1 MAHGGHSAPP
11 LLVRTVRTTH
21 RLESGPEYRIGRD
34 EQADIAINDPRVS
47 WDHAVL
53 YTVGGGWVLEDRGSR
68 NGTFLGA
75 EKISRL
81 DITGPCVIH
90 VGNPED
96 GPVLRVEVEQ
106 AAEVA
111 PPPSPSSP
119 PPARSPSPA
128 PSRSPANG
136 WGQPDSS
143 VSLPGVDREPTS
155 RIQLQAARVVKIG
168 RRPDNDIV
176 LADLGVSKLHAE
188 LRKSPTGRYQ
198 IFDMGSHN
206 GTYVNGNQ
214 VNQAE
219 LTEDDIVSIGHATFR
234 LAGGVLQE
242 YIDEGDVPFEAL
254 DLRVTV
260 GDSGKQKVL
269 LEGISFPLAER
280 SMMAVIGPAGAGKST
295 LLNALTGKKPAT
307 TGSVYYDFRDLY
319 DNYDELKHRIGL
331 VPQESVTHD
340 QLTAKSALGYAAE
353 LRFPP
358 DITEADRNER
368 VDEVLGQL
376 EMTQHANTRIV
387 RLSGGQKKRVNIGL
401 ELLTKPSL
409 LFLDEPTSPLDPHL
423 KRELFGQMK
432 KMTDN
437 GQSVVVITH
446 DVESKLIDQCDRL
459 IVLAP
464 GGRMAYFGPPGE
476 GLKYFG
482 KDDWADVFQ
491 AFADEPG
498 VDWAGQFRNSAEY
511 HKYVSSRL
519 SVQPGQQQPR
529 PRQPD
534 DDAKPRRRGSLTQVF
549 TMARR
554 YARVLSVDRGYTIF
568 AVALPII
575 LGGLLR
581 IIPSANGLGGAP
593 GQNAG
598 AQTLLLILV
607 MAACLSG
614 TANSIREI
622 VKEREIYER
631 ERMTGLSSG
640 AYLMSKVLV
649 LGVISVVQALLIV
662 VIGLAGAKLPAKG
675 ALIPGPPL
683 IEIAIAVSTLCV
695 VSMLLGLVIS
705 TLVSK
710 SDQTMPALVVVT
722 MIQVVLS
729 GGVFALG
736 AGAESWASMIAPARW
751 GMGAL
756 ASTINLNVLTPANP
770 LAPVKPDALWAHT
783 STQWLTD
790 IGVLVLIG
798 LIFLGI
804 AAFRLSKIGPRRR
817 KAATVERQVASPEQI
832 PVRSMYS

>member
-1 MAHGGHSAPP
+1 MAHSSRSAPP
-11 LLVRTVRTTH
+11 LLVRTVRSTH
-21 RLESGPEYRIGRD
+21 RLEEGTEYHVGRD
-34 EQADIAINDPRVS
+34 ERAAIPVTDPRVS

-53 YTVGGGWVLEDRGSR
+53 YVSDGTWVLEDQGSR
-68 NGTFLGA
+68 NGTYAGS
-75 EKISRL
+75 ERISRL
-81 DITGPCVIH
+81 NIEGPCVIH

-96 GPVLRVEVEQ
+96 GPVLRFELEAV
-106 AAEVA
+106 AEAPTNAPTNA
-111 PPPSPSSP
+111 PPAPAGSP
-119 PPARSPSPA
+119 PF
-128 PSRSPANG
+128 NG
-136 WGQPDSS
+136 WGNADPHA
-143 VSLPGVDREPTS
+143 SLPGVDREPTS
-155 RIQLQAARVVKIG
+155 RIKLQAARVVKIG

-176 LADLGVSKLHAE
+176 VQDLGVSKAHAE
-188 LRKSPTGRYQ
+188 LKMSPTGRYQ
-198 IFDMGSHN
+198 IFDLGSHN
-206 GTYVNGNQ
+206 GTYVNGQ
-214 VNQAE
+214 RVNQAE

-234 LAGGVLQE
+234 LAGGVLTE
-242 YIDEGDVPFEAL
+242 YIDEGNVPFEAQE
-254 DLRVTV
+254 LRVAV
-260 GDSGKQKVL
+260 GDGGKQKVL

-295 LLNALTGKKPAT
+295 LLNALTGKRQAT
-307 TGSVYYDFRDLY
+307 GGSVFYDFRDLY
-319 DNYDELKHRIGL
+319 ANYDELKHRIGL

-358 DITEADRNER
+358 DITETDRNQR
-368 VDEVLGQL
+368 VEEVLGEL

-423 KRELFGQMK
+423 KRELFGQMR
-432 KMTDN
+432 KMTET

-464 GGRMAYFGPPGE
+464 GGRMAYFGPPAE
-476 GLKYFG
+476 GVKYFATLVMDRPI
-482 KDDWADVFQ
+482 DDWADVFQ
-491 AFADEPG
+491 AFSDDPAADWSG
-498 VDWAGQFRNSAEY
+498 RFRNSPEY
-511 HKYVSSRL
+511 QKYVASRM
-519 SVQPGQQQPR
+519 SVNPGQQQRQTR
-529 PRQPD
+529 PPAD
-534 DDAKPRRRGSLTQVF
+534 EAKPKQRGSVTQVF

-575 LGGLLR
+575 LGALLR
-581 IIPSANGLGGAP
+581 IIPSSYGLGGPP
-593 GQNAG
+593 GQNQG

-631 ERMTGLSSG
+631 ERMAGLSAG

-649 LGVISVVQALLIV
+649 LGVVSVVQALIIV
-662 VIGLAGAKLPAKG
+662 IIGLAGTKMPAKA
-675 ALIPGPPL
+675 ALIPGPPI
-683 IEIAIAVSTLCV
+683 IEIAVATAVLCV
-695 VSMLLGLVIS
+695 VSMLLGLLIS
-705 TLVSK
+705 TLVTK

-722 MIQVVLS
+722 MIEVVLS

-736 AGAESWASMIAPARW
+736 AGAEAWVSMIAPARW
-751 GMGAL
+751 GLAAI

-770 LAPVKPDALWAHT
+770 LAPVKPDALWTH
-783 STQWLTD
+783 SSGQWLND
-790 IGVLVLIG
+790 MGVLVLIG
-798 LIFLGI
+798 LICLCIAGYRLG
-804 AAFRLSKIGPRRR
+804 KIGPRQR
-817 KAATVERQVASPEQI
+817 KAATADR
-832 PVRSMYS
+832 

>member
-1 MAHGGHSAPP
+1 M
-11 LLVRTVRTTH
+11 RTTH
-21 RLESGPEYRIGRD
+21 RLEAGTEYRIGRD
-34 EQADIAINDPRVS
+34 ERADIPVNDPRVS
-47 WDHAVL
+47 WDHATL
-53 YTVGGGWVLEDRGSR
+53 YASGGIWVLEDKGSR
-68 NGTFLGA
+68 NGTYAGS
-75 EKISRL
+75 ERISRL
-81 DITGPCVIH
+81 NIDGPCVIH

-96 GPVLRVEVEQ
+96 GPVLRFELEAV
-106 AAEVA
+106 AGAPPTA
-111 PPPSPSSP
+111 PPPPVSAGSLPFS
-119 PPARSPSPA
+119 
-128 PSRSPANG
+128 G
-136 WGQPDSS
+136 WGNVDPNA
-143 VSLPGVDREPTS
+143 SLPGVDREPTS
-155 RIQLQAARVVKIG
+155 RIKLQAAKVVKIG

-176 LADLGVSKLHAE
+176 VTDLGVSKTHAE
-188 LRKSPTGRYQ
+188 LKMSPTGRYQ
-198 IFDMGSHN
+198 IFDLGSHN
-206 GTYVNGNQ
+206 GTYVNGQ
-214 VNQAE
+214 RVNQAE

-234 LAGGVLQE
+234 LAGGVLTE
-242 YIDEGDVPFEAL
+242 YIDEGNVPFEAQE
-254 DLRVTV
+254 LRVAV
-260 GDSGKQKVL
+260 GDGGKQKVL

-295 LLNALTGKKPAT
+295 LLNALTGKRPAT
-307 TGSVYYDFRDLY
+307 AGSVYYDFRDLY
-319 DNYDELKHRIGL
+319 ANYDELKHRIGL

-358 DITEADRNER
+358 DITENDRSQR

-432 KMTDN
+432 KMTEN

-464 GGRMAYFGPPGE
+464 GGRMAYFGPPAE
-476 GLKYFG
+476 GLKYFAAG
-482 KDDWADVFQ
+482 DWADVFQ
-491 AFADEPG
+491 SFSDDPAA
-498 VDWAGQFRNSAEY
+498 DWAGRFRNSPEFN
-511 HKYVSSRL
+511 KYVASRM
-519 SVQPGQQQPR
+519 SVDPVQQQRQRQAQPG
-529 PRQPD
+529 
-534 DDAKPRRRGSLTQVF
+534 DDAKPKQRGSVTQVF

-575 LGGLLR
+575 LGALLR
-581 IIPSANGLGGAP
+581 IIPSAYGLGGPP
-593 GQNAG
+593 GKNQG

-614 TANSIREI
+614 TANSIREF

-631 ERMTGLSSG
+631 ERMAGLSSG

-649 LGVISVVQALLIV
+649 LGVVSLIQALIIV
-662 VIGLAGAKLPAKG
+662 IIGLAGTKMPAT
-675 ALIPGPPL
+675 AAAIPGPPI
-683 IEIAIAVSTLCV
+683 IEIAVATVVLCV
-695 VSMLLGLVIS
+695 VSMLLGLLIS

-722 MIQVVLS
+722 MIEVVLS

-736 AGAESWASMIAPARW
+736 AGAEAYISMIAPARW
-751 GMGAL
+751 GMAAM
-756 ASTINLNVLTPANP
+756 ASTINLNVITPPNP
-770 LAPVKPDALWAHT
+770 LAPVKPDALWTHSAA
-783 STQWLTD
+783 QWGTD
-790 IGVLVLIG
+790 MGVLVLIG
-798 LIFLGI
+798 LLCLLVAG
-804 AAFRLSKIGPRRR
+804 FRLSRIGPRRR
-817 KAATVERQVASPEQI
+817 KAAAADR
-832 PVRSMYS
+832 

>member
-1 MAHGGHSAPP
+1 MAHSSRSAPP
-11 LLVRTVRTTH
+11 LLVRTVRSTH
-21 RLESGPEYRIGRD
+21 RLEGGIEYRIGRD
-34 EQADIAINDPRVS
+34 ESADIPVTDPRVS
-47 WDHAVL
+47 WDHATL
-53 YTVGGGWVLEDRGSR
+53 YVSGGTWVLEDKGSR
-68 NGTFLGA
+68 NGTYANGQ
-75 EKISRL
+75 KVSRL
-81 DITGPCVIH
+81 TIDGPSVIH

-96 GPVLRVEVEQ
+96 GPVLRFELEPVPG
-106 AAEVA
+106 A
-111 PPPSPSSP
+111 
-119 PPARSPSPA
+119 
-128 PSRSPANG
+128 PANG
-136 WGQPDSS
+136 PASAAPAAAATPRSQGGDWGGADPNA
-143 VSLPGVDREPTS
+143 SLPGVDREPTS
-155 RIQLQAARVVKIG
+155 RIKLQAAKVVKIG

-176 LADLGVSKLHAE
+176 VHDLGVSKAHAE
-188 LRKSPTGRYQ
+188 LKMSPTGRYQ
-198 IFDMGSHN
+198 IFDLGSHN
-206 GTYVNGNQ
+206 GTFVNGQ
-214 VNQAE
+214 RVNQAE

-234 LAGGVLQE
+234 LAGGVLTE
-242 YIDEGDVPFEAL
+242 YIDEGNVPFEAQE
-254 DLRVTV
+254 LRVAV
-260 GDSGKQKVL
+260 GDGGKQKVL

-295 LLNALTGKKPAT
+295 LLNALTGKRHAT
-307 TGSVYYDFRDLY
+307 TGSVYYDNRDLY
-319 DNYDELKHRIGL
+319 ANYDELKHRIGL

-358 DITEADRNER
+358 DITETDRSLR

-432 KMTDN
+432 KMTDS

-464 GGRMAYFGPPGE
+464 GGRMAYFGPPAE
-476 GLKYFG
+476 GLKYFAAG
-482 KDDWADVFQ
+482 DWADVFQ
-491 AFADEPG
+491 SFSDDPG
-498 VDWAGQFRNSAEY
+498 ADWAGRFRNSPEY
-511 HKYVSSRL
+511 LKYVSSRMSPQL
-519 SVQPGQQQPR
+519 GQQQAA
-529 PRQPD
+529 RQVEEET
-534 DDAKPRRRGSLTQVF
+534 KPKQRGSFTQVF

-568 AVALPII
+568 AIALPII
-575 LGGLLR
+575 LGALLR
-581 IIPSANGLGGAP
+581 IIPSTYGLGGPP
-593 GQNAG
+593 GKNQG

-631 ERMTGLSSG
+631 ERMAGLSSG

-649 LGVISVVQALLIV
+649 LGVVSLVQALIIV
-662 VIGLAGAKLPAKG
+662 IIGLAGAKMPAT
-675 ALIPGPPL
+675 ASAIPGPPI
-683 IEIAIAVSTLCV
+683 IELAVATVVLCV
-695 VSMLLGLVIS
+695 VSMLLGLLIS

-722 MIQVVLS
+722 MIEVVLS

-736 AGAESWASMIAPARW
+736 AGAEAYISMIAPARW
-751 GMGAL
+751 GMAAM
-756 ASTINLNVLTPANP
+756 ASTINLNVITPANP
-770 LAPVKPDALWAHT
+770 LAPVEPDALWTHSAA
-783 STQWLTD
+783 QWGTD
-790 IGVLVLIG
+790 MGILVLIG
-798 LIFLGI
+798 LICLFI
-804 AAFRLSKIGPRRR
+804 AGFRLSRIGPRRR
-817 KAATVERQVASPEQI
+817 KAATADR
-832 PVRSMYS
+832 

>member
-1 MAHGGHSAPP
+1 MAHSSRSAPP
-11 LLVRTVRTTH
+11 LLVRTVRSTH
-21 RLESGPEYRIGRD
+21 RLEEGTEYHIGRD
-34 EQADIAINDPRVS
+34 ERAAIPVTDPRVS

-53 YTVGGGWVLEDRGSR
+53 YVSNGTWVLEDQGSR
-68 NGTFLGA
+68 NGTYKGA
-75 EKISRL
+75 ERISRL
-81 DITGPCVIH
+81 DIDGPCVIH

-96 GPVLRVEVEQ
+96 GPVLRFELEAV
-106 AAEVA
+106 AETPTAA
-111 PPPSPSSP
+111 PPGSPGSLP
-119 PPARSPSPA
+119 FK
-128 PSRSPANG
+128 G
-136 WGQPDSS
+136 WGDVDPHA
-143 VSLPGVDREPTS
+143 SLPGVDREPTS

-176 LADLGVSKLHAE
+176 VHDLGVSKAHAE
-188 LRKSPTGRYQ
+188 LKMSPTGRYQ
-198 IFDMGSHN
+198 IFDLGSHN
-206 GTYVNGNQ
+206 GTYVNGQ
-214 VNQAE
+214 RVNQAE

-234 LAGGVLQE
+234 LAGGVLTE
-242 YIDEGDVPFEAL
+242 YIDEGNIPFEAL
-254 DLRVTV
+254 ELRVAV
-260 GDSGKQKVL
+260 GDGGKQKVL

-295 LLNALTGKKPAT
+295 LLNALTGKRPAT

-319 DNYDELKHRIGL
+319 SNYDELKHRIGL

-358 DITEADRNER
+358 DITENDRNQR
-368 VDEVLGQL
+368 VDEVLGEL
-376 EMTQHANTRIV
+376 EMSQHANTRIV

-423 KRELFGQMK
+423 KRELFGQMR
-432 KMTDN
+432 KMTEN

-464 GGRMAYFGPPGE
+464 GGRMAYFGPPAE
-476 GLKYFG
+476 GLKYFAAG
-482 KDDWADVFQ
+482 DWADVFQ
-491 AFADEPG
+491 AFSDDPAADWSG
-498 VDWAGQFRNSAEY
+498 RFRGSPEY
-511 HKYVSSRL
+511 QKYVTSRM
-519 SVQPGQQQPR
+519 SVNLEQQQ
-529 PRQPD
+529 RQNRSPED
-534 DDAKPRRRGSLTQVF
+534 EAKPKQRGSVTQVF

-575 LGGLLR
+575 LGALLR
-581 IIPSANGLGGAP
+581 IIPSSYGLGGPP
-593 GQNAG
+593 GENQG

-614 TANSIREI
+614 TANSIREF

-631 ERMTGLSSG
+631 ERMAGLSSG

-649 LGVISVVQALLIV
+649 LGVVSLVQALIIV
-662 VIGLAGAKLPAKG
+662 IIGLAGAKMPAK
-675 ALIPGPPL
+675 AAAIPGPPI
-683 IEIAIAVSTLCV
+683 IEIAVATVVLCV
-695 VSMLLGLVIS
+695 VSMLLGLLIS

-722 MIQVVLS
+722 MIEVVLS

-736 AGAESWASMIAPARW
+736 AGAEAYVSMIAPARW
-751 GMGAL
+751 GLAAI
-756 ASTINLNVLTPANP
+756 ASTINLNVITPANP
-770 LAPVKPDALWAHT
+770 LAPVKPDALWAH
-783 STQWLTD
+783 SATQWATD
-790 IGVLVLIG
+790 MGILVLIG
-798 LIFLGI
+798 LICLCI
-804 AAFRLSKIGPRRR
+804 AGFRLSRIGPRQR
-817 KAATVERQVASPEQI
+817 KSAAG
-832 PVRSMYS
+832 

>member
-1 MAHGGHSAPP
+1 
-11 LLVRTVRTTH
+11 VRTTH
-21 RLESGPEYRIGRD
+21 RLEAGTEYRIGRD
-34 EQADIAINDPRVS
+34 ERADIPVNDPRVS
-47 WDHAVL
+47 WDHATL
-53 YTVGGGWVLEDRGSR
+53 YASGGIWVLEDKGSR
-68 NGTFLGA
+68 NGTYAGS
-75 EKISRL
+75 ERISRL
-81 DITGPCVIH
+81 NIDGPCVIH

-96 GPVLRVEVEQ
+96 GPVLRFELEAV
-106 AAEVA
+106 AGAPPTA
-111 PPPSPSSP
+111 PPPPVSAGSLPFS
-119 PPARSPSPA
+119 
-128 PSRSPANG
+128 G
-136 WGQPDSS
+136 WGNVDPNA
-143 VSLPGVDREPTS
+143 SLPGVDREPTS
-155 RIQLQAARVVKIG
+155 RIRLQAAKVVKIG

-176 LADLGVSKLHAE
+176 VTDLGVSKTHAE
-188 LRKSPTGRYQ
+188 LKMSPTGRYQ
-198 IFDMGSHN
+198 IFDLGSHN
-206 GTYVNGNQ
+206 GTYVNGQ
-214 VNQAE
+214 RVNQAE

-234 LAGGVLQE
+234 LAGGVLTE
-242 YIDEGDVPFEAL
+242 YIDEGNVPFEAQE
-254 DLRVTV
+254 LRVAV
-260 GDSGKQKVL
+260 GDGGKQKVL

-295 LLNALTGKKPAT
+295 LLNALTGKRPAT
-307 TGSVYYDFRDLY
+307 AGSVYYDFRDLY
-319 DNYDELKHRIGL
+319 ANYDELKHRIGL

-358 DITEADRNER
+358 DITENDRSQR

-432 KMTDN
+432 KMTEN

-464 GGRMAYFGPPGE
+464 GGRMAYFGPPAE
-476 GLKYFG
+476 GLKYFAAG
-482 KDDWADVFQ
+482 DWADVFQ
-491 AFADEPG
+491 SFSDDPAA
-498 VDWAGQFRNSAEY
+498 DWAGRFRNSPEFN
-511 HKYVSSRL
+511 KYVASRM
-519 SVQPGQQQPR
+519 SVDPVQQQRQRQAQPG
-529 PRQPD
+529 
-534 DDAKPRRRGSLTQVF
+534 DDAKPKQRGSVTQVF

-575 LGGLLR
+575 LGALLR
-581 IIPSANGLGGAP
+581 IIPSAYGLGGPP
-593 GQNAG
+593 GKNQG

-614 TANSIREI
+614 TANSIREF

-631 ERMTGLSSG
+631 ERMAGLSSG

-649 LGVISVVQALLIV
+649 LGVVSLIQALIIV
-662 VIGLAGAKLPAKG
+662 IIGLAGTKMPAT
-675 ALIPGPPL
+675 AAAIPGPPI
-683 IEIAIAVSTLCV
+683 IEIAVATVVLCV
-695 VSMLLGLVIS
+695 VSMLLGLLIS

-722 MIQVVLS
+722 MIEVVLS

-736 AGAESWASMIAPARW
+736 AGAEAYISMIAPARW
-751 GMGAL
+751 GMAAM
-756 ASTINLNVLTPANP
+756 ASTINLNVITPPNP
-770 LAPVKPDALWAHT
+770 LAPVKPDALWTHSAA
-783 STQWLTD
+783 QWGTD
-790 IGVLVLIG
+790 MGVLVLIG
-798 LIFLGI
+798 LLCLLVAG
-804 AAFRLSKIGPRRR
+804 FRLSRIGPRRR
-817 KAATVERQVASPEQI
+817 KAAAADR
-832 PVRSMYS
+832 

>member
-1 MAHGGHSAPP
+1 MAHSSRSAPP
-11 LLVRTVRTTH
+11 LLVRTVRSTH
-21 RLESGPEYRIGRD
+21 RLEEGTEYHIGRD
-34 EQADIAINDPRVS
+34 ERAAIPVTDPRVS

-53 YTVGGGWVLEDRGSR
+53 YVSNGTWVLEDQGSR
-68 NGTFLGA
+68 NGTYAGS
-75 EKISRL
+75 ERISRL
-81 DITGPCVIH
+81 NIDGPCVIH

-96 GPVLRVEVEQ
+96 GPVLRFELEAVAQ
-106 AAEVA
+106 SPTNA
-111 PPPSPSSP
+111 PPGSPGSP
-119 PPARSPSPA
+119 PF
-128 PSRSPANG
+128 NG
-136 WGQPDSS
+136 WGDVDPHA
-143 VSLPGVDREPTS
+143 SLPGVDREPTS

-176 LADLGVSKLHAE
+176 VHDLGVSKAHAE
-188 LRKSPTGRYQ
+188 LKMSPTGRYQ
-198 IFDMGSHN
+198 ILDLGSHN
-206 GTYVNGNQ
+206 GTYVNGQ
-214 VNQAE
+214 RVNQAE

-234 LAGGVLQE
+234 LAGGVLTE
-242 YIDEGDVPFEAL
+242 YIDEGNVPFEAQE
-254 DLRVTV
+254 LRVAV
-260 GDSGKQKVL
+260 GDGGKQKVL

-295 LLNALTGKKPAT
+295 LLNALTGKRQAT
-307 TGSVYYDFRDLY
+307 TGSVFYDFRDLY
-319 DNYDELKHRIGL
+319 ANYDELKHRIGL

-358 DITEADRNER
+358 DITENDRNQR
-368 VDEVLGQL
+368 VDEVLGEL

-423 KRELFGQMK
+423 KRELFGQMR
-432 KMTDN
+432 KMTET

-464 GGRMAYFGPPGE
+464 GGRMAYFGPPAD
-476 GLKYFG
+476 GLKYFAAG
-482 KDDWADVFQ
+482 DWADVFQ
-491 AFADEPG
+491 AFSDDPAADWSG
-498 VDWAGQFRNSAEY
+498 RFRASPEY
-511 HKYVSSRL
+511 QKYVASRM
-519 SVQPGQQQPR
+519 SVNPAQQQ
-529 PRQPD
+529 RQPRSPED
-534 DDAKPRRRGSLTQVF
+534 EAKPKQRGSLTQVF

-575 LGGLLR
+575 LGALLR
-581 IIPSANGLGGAP
+581 IIPSAYGLGGPP
-593 GQNAG
+593 GKNQG

-631 ERMTGLSSG
+631 ERMAGLSSG

-649 LGVISVVQALLIV
+649 LGVVSLVQALIIV
-662 VIGLAGAKLPAKG
+662 IIGLAGAKMPAK
-675 ALIPGPPL
+675 AAAIPGPPI
-683 IEIAIAVSTLCV
+683 IEIAVATVVLCV
-695 VSMLLGLVIS
+695 VSMLLGLLIS
-705 TLVSK
+705 TLVTK

-722 MIQVVLS
+722 MIEVVLS

-736 AGAESWASMIAPARW
+736 AGAEAYVSMIAPARW
-751 GMGAL
+751 GLAAI
-756 ASTINLNVLTPANP
+756 ASTINLNVITPANP
-770 LAPVKPDALWAHT
+770 LAPVKPDALWTHSAA
-783 STQWLTD
+783 QWGTD
-790 IGVLVLIG
+790 MGILVLIG
-798 LIFLGI
+798 LICLCI
-804 AAFRLSKIGPRRR
+804 AGFRLSRIGPRRR
-817 KAATVERQVASPEQI
+817 KAATADR
-832 PVRSMYS
+832 